1 MADDVRNLIAPTLPA
16 VSDLDLAWEA
26 IQEQVARRR
35 RRRRLFVGAVTV
47 TGAAVVVAVLVG
59 LITGP
64 RETSL
69 PPAVGPTTSATPT
82 PSDSVAVLPDC
93 VDASVPDAVRQFVAD
108 WTTGQRMDVADHPDL
123 CLLQGQPGPTPT
135 FDTARLGQE
144 LPLAPG
150 DTAGQLE
157 PPLVPVRAGELEG
170 YPVVHLGRVGDT
182 DRHAM
187 LGWWLNPRRTGV
199 MLCLENDC
207 HSESLVPPHGL
218 TVQGAGG
225 NSRSMVLTAWVP
237 ADAAA
242 VGVSVEGQPQVWQR
256 PVARTVQIRFDPTP
270 GEVDF
275 DNPQQPADSVTVT
288 AYNADGEVLD
298 QATTPLP

>member
-1 MADDVRNLIAPTLPA
+1 MAVI
-16 VSDLDLAWEA
+16 VS
-26 IQEQVARRR
+26 
-35 RRRRLFVGAVTV
+35 
-47 TGAAVVVAVLVG
+47 VLVG
-59 LITGP
+59 LVTGP

-69 PPAVGPTTSATPT
+69 PPAVGPTDSPTPT
-82 PSDSVAVLPDC
+82 PSGSAAVLPDC
-93 VDASVPDAVRQFVAD
+93 VDASVPEAIRQFVAE
-108 WTTGQRMDVADHPDL
+108 WTTGERMDVADHPKL
-123 CLLQGQPGPTPT
+123 CLLEGRPGPTPT

-150 DTAGQLE
+150 DMAGQLAA
-157 PPLVPVRAGELEG
+157 PMVPVGAGELDG

-187 LGWWLNPRRTGV
+187 LGWWLNPGRTGV
-199 MLCLENDC
+199 MVCLENDC
-207 HSESLVPPHGL
+207 PTGNLVPPDGL

-225 NSRSMVLTAWVP
+225 DSRSRVLTAWVS
-237 ADAAA
+237 AGAAA

-288 AYNADGEVLD
+288 AYDADGEVLD
-298 QATTPLP
+298 QATIPLR